1 MCSSM
6 FGLVPVWDELVDEIG
21 SVSTF
26 FWSEAEQVWQSLT
39 VWKSSFLVSEFVE
52 IWVLEGFHW
61 GWSLFR
67 VVD

>member
-1 MCSSM
+1 
-6 FGLVPVWDELVDEIG
+6 
-21 SVSTF
+21 
-26 FWSEAEQVWQSLT
+26 LT

-61 GWSLFR
+61 GWSLFW